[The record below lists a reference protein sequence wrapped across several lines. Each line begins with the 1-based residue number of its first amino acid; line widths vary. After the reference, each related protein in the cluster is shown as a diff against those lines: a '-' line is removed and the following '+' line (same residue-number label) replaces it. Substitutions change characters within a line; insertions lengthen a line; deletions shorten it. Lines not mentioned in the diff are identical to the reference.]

1 MSKML
6 GSFVRTMCHGSPT
19 KHIIS
24 LHVTPTRNF
33 MRLTGSSRC
42 ASHPAGCGVTLSR
55 PCSPTRAVLGT
66 RAVTTADTAQAATAT
81 LSSDSCQG
89 GGEEAEDAFGLVGS
103 CLGSMVEEIHSRL
116 EAELVLDG
124 EIRELSRYYFDGG
137 GKAVR
142 PCIALCVGHLAN
154 CHVGDLKLQED
165 VVKKQK
171 MVAIVSEMIHTASLV
186 HDDILDHA
194 ETRRGKE
201 SINVKWDIRKS
212 TMGGDFILS
221 VGSKLLAQV
230 GDKDVVI
237 ILSQVLADLV
247 QGEFQQL
254 ENKDDESERFEHYLS
269 KSFNKTASLMAY
281 SCRANAVLAG
291 VNSNLVEQA
300 FQYGRNIG
308 IAFQLVDDLLDF
320 IVSADQLGKPAAADL
335 KLGLATAPVLF
346 AAEKF
351 PELNELIGRRFSN
364 EGDVEK
370 AFKLV
375 QESGGLNET
384 RDLAK
389 KHCEAAIAAL
399 GHFADSK
406 YKTALV
412 NMCDKV
418 LNRMK

>member
-1 MSKML
+1 MGL
-6 GSFVRTMCHGSPT
+6 IRGH
-19 KHIIS
+19 
-24 LHVTPTRNF
+24 
-33 MRLTGSSRC
+33 
-42 ASHPAGCGVTLSR
+42 
-55 PCSPTRAVLGT
+55 
-66 RAVTTADTAQAATAT
+66 
-81 LSSDSCQG
+81 
-89 GGEEAEDAFGLVGS
+89 EE
-103 CLGSMVEEIHSRL
+103 
-116 EAELVLDG
+116 
-124 EIRELSRYYFDGG
+124 
-137 GKAVR
+137 
-142 PCIALCVGHLAN
+142 
-154 CHVGDLKLQED
+154 

-230 GDKDVVI
+230 GEKEVVI

-281 SCRANAVLAG
+281 SCRANAVISG
-291 VNSNLVEQA
+291 VDSSQVEQA

-320 IVSADQLGKPAAADL
+320 TVSADQLGKPAAADL

-346 AAEKF
+346 AAERF
-351 PELNELIGRRFSN
+351 PDLNDLIGRRFS
-364 EGDVEK
+364 EPGDVEV
-370 AFKLV
+370 AFRLV
-375 QESGGLNET
+375 QESGGLQET
-384 RDLAK
+384 RDLAR
-389 KHCEAAIAAL
+389 KHCEAATKAL
-399 GHFADSK
+399 DSFTDSQ
-406 YKTALV
+406 YKTALIHL
-412 NMCDKV
+412 CDTV

>member
-1 MSKML
+1 M
-6 GSFVRTMCHGSPT
+6 
-19 KHIIS
+19 
-24 LHVTPTRNF
+24 
-33 MRLTGSSRC
+33 
-42 ASHPAGCGVTLSR
+42 
-55 PCSPTRAVLGT
+55 
-66 RAVTTADTAQAATAT
+66 
-81 LSSDSCQG
+81 
-89 GGEEAEDAFGLVGS
+89 
-103 CLGSMVEEIHSRL
+103 
-116 EAELVLDG
+116 
-124 EIRELSRYYFDGG
+124 
-137 GKAVR
+137 R

-154 CHVGDLKLQED
+154 HHMGEKEEQGE
-165 VVKKQK
+165 VVKRQQ

-212 TMGGDFILS
+212 TMAGDFILS
-221 VGSKLLAQV
+221 VGSKLLSQV
-230 GDKDVVI
+230 GDKEVVV

-254 ENKDDESERFEHYLS
+254 ENKNDESRFEHYLS

-291 VNSNLVEQA
+291 VNTNMAEQA

-320 IVSADQLGKPAAADL
+320 IVSADQLGTTVDIEDSDEKFVISGKPAAADL

-351 PELNELIGRRFSN
+351 PELNEMIGRRFEA

-399 GHFADSK
+399 GHFSESK

-412 NMCDKV
+412 DMCDKV

>member
-1 MSKML
+1 M
-6 GSFVRTMCHGSPT
+6 
-19 KHIIS
+19 
-24 LHVTPTRNF
+24 
-33 MRLTGSSRC
+33 
-42 ASHPAGCGVTLSR
+42 
-55 PCSPTRAVLGT
+55 
-66 RAVTTADTAQAATAT
+66 
-81 LSSDSCQG
+81 
-89 GGEEAEDAFGLVGS
+89 
-103 CLGSMVEEIHSRL
+103 
-116 EAELVLDG
+116 
-124 EIRELSRYYFDGG
+124 
-137 GKAVR
+137 R

-154 CHVGDLKLQED
+154 HHMGEMKEQGE
-165 VVKKQK
+165 VVKRQQ

-212 TMGGDFILS
+212 TMAGDFILS
-221 VGSKLLAQV
+221 VGSKLLSQV
-230 GDKDVVI
+230 GDKEVVV

-254 ENKDDESERFEHYLS
+254 ENKNDESRFEHYLS

-291 VNSNLVEQA
+291 VNTNMAEQA

-320 IVSADQLGKPAAADL
+320 IVSADQLGMIVDIEDGDEKYVISGKPAAADL

-351 PELNELIGRRFSN
+351 PELNEMIGRRFEA
-364 EGDVEK
+364 EGDVER

-375 QESGGLNET
+375 QESGGLSET

-399 GHFADSK
+399 GHFSESK

-412 NMCDKV
+412 DMCDKV